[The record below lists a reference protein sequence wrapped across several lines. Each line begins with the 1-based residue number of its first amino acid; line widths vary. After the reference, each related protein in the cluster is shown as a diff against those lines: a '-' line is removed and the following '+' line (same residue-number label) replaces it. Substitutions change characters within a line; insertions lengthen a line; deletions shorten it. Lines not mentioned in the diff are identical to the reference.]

1 MRLVYRLTHK
11 EVAHSGVARL
21 GPAGLAGY
29 LGAGGET
36 TIEVYKVSLH
46 GVIATPVGF
55 IEPVQLKDSIY
66 IAGGPWRS
74 YCRWHDGP
82 LDRRD
87 NPLERAYCPMEA
99 DGFCGRH
106 KRSERALYDAC
117 MSGSGWRSI
126 EACKKLDKTVST
138 EYAVYML
145 DYGGQKPKVGV
156 TRLFRFRDR
165 IAEQPHMVATLL
177 AVTDSALQARR
188 IEIAL
193 RESGIAVERPRR
205 RAHAMIGNPA
215 AAASRLSSAAEKAA
229 RFIGVDWRGTLF
241 RVEPPDTLEN
251 ARTVDPRI
259 LAGARLGLAGYW
271 GGMLILE
278 SPKGLVAV
286 GEKELIHRDSLL
298 ADGQ

>member
-11 EVAHSGVARL
+11 EVAHSGLARL

-29 LGAGGET
+29 LGSGGET
-36 TIEVYKVSLH
+36 TIEVYSIRLH
-46 GVIATPVGF
+46 GIIATSVGF
-55 IEPVQLKDSIY
+55 IEPVQLRDTIS

-117 MSGSGWRSI
+117 MSGSGWRSL
-126 EACKKLDKTVST
+126 EACRKLDKTIRT

-145 DYGGQKPKVGV
+145 DYGGQKPKVGA

-165 IAEQPHMVATLL
+165 IAEQPHTVATLL

-188 IEIAL
+188 IETAL

-205 RAHAMIGNPA
+205 RTQVVMGNLA

-229 RFIGVDWRGTLF
+229 RVIGVDWRGTLF

-259 LAGARLGLAGYW
+259 LAGARLRLSDYW
-271 GGMLILE
+271 GGLLVLE
-278 SPKGLVAV
+278 SPQGLVAV
-286 GEKELIHRDSLL
+286 SEKELLHRDSL
-298 ADGQ
+298 AAEDR